1 MLSSQVT
8 PQHTLHSISSLG
20 QGPPHTILSSYAMAA
35 IAKLSVA
42 VSMILFFD
50 NVLARTSEPAT
61 IGASPA
67 VLPYVTAPNM
77 SSFFPP
83 QTNEWDLVPAAA
95 PPRLE
100 ELAPVSSSG
109 EFIGKSSSSTPAMFN
124 CRITTLFGIT
134 ASFLAILF
142 FHLQINNQ

>member
-1 MLSSQVT
+1 
-8 PQHTLHSISSLG
+8 
-20 QGPPHTILSSYAMAA
+20 MAA
-35 IAKLSVA
+35 IAKLSVV

-109 EFIGKSSSSTPAMFN
+109 EFIGKSSSSTQQCSTVVSPPYLVLLL
-124 CRITTLFGIT
+124 R
-134 ASFLAILF
+134 FLQF
-142 FHLQINNQ
+142 SYMNW